1 MPAMNAERD
10 IFDRH
15 NADAAD
21 RVADAEA
28 DADLAAG
35 RVVDHAKVVEWLSKW
50 GTPDEKPAPP
60 EWLE

>member
-1 MPAMNAERD
+1 MNAERD
-10 IFDRH
+10 IFDRRD
-15 NADAAD
+15 ADAAD
-21 RVADAEA
+21 RIADAEA

-50 GTPDEKPAPP
+50 GTPDENPAPP